1 MVNLIR
7 IGDQR
12 YHSDVGFGGNGPIA
26 PMLLDKSG
34 TVQPNISPC
43 SCRLQWRNIPGNT
56 DPDQRLWVYEVRI
69 DENSEFIIT
78 YCFTELEFQVCDFNV
93 MNYYTSTNPRFFFTR
108 TIIVEKK
115 IAEDNGAELSGS
127 LIMSDNG
134 LKWRIHGQKTKEINF
149 ESEDDRI
156 QALKDH
162 FNITLGAGERAS
174 NRGLASELK

>member
-1 MVNLIR
+1 
-7 IGDQR
+7 
-12 YHSDVGFGGNGPIA
+12 
-26 PMLLDKSG
+26 
-34 TVQPNISPC
+34 
-43 SCRLQWRNIPGNT
+43 
-56 DPDQRLWVYEVRI
+56 VYEVRI

-127 LIMSDNG
+127 LIMSDKG